1 MTATTNKIASPYL
14 HSFEVDL
21 SCQPMRRW
29 YNKTLDTSI
38 RVLIVVLV
46 LAAVVVSFSVRAKSQ
61 SQLIDTENSS
71 AQGLTQ

>member
-1 MTATTNKIASPYL
+1 MTATTNKLASPYL

-29 YNKTLDTSI
+29 FNKALDITI
-38 RVLIVVLV
+38 RVLFVALV

-61 SQLIDTENSS
+61 TQLISTENSTS
-71 AQGLTQ
+71 QGPTQ